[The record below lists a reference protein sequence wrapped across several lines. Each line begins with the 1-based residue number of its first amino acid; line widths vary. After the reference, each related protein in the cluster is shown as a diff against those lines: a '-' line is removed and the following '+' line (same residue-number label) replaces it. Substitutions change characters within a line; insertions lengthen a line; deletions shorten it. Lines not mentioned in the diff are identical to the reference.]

1 MEAIISRT
9 PASFRLRTDLLNL
22 LKKKAKASN
31 RSLNNYVESAL
42 MEYVYNEPNANTVE
56 AINEVKNGKS
66 AGTLD
71 LSDFDTFIR
80 QVELMWVVVS
90 RNLDYEKHKVQYTG
104 QERPEALSPFSW
116 QIEEALFDS

>member
-9 PASFRLRTDLLNL
+9 PASFRLMPDLLNL
-22 LKKKAKASN
+22 LKTRAKASN

-42 MEYVYNEPNANTVE
+42 MEYVLNEPNVETIE

-71 LSDFDTFIR
+71 LSDFDSFIR
-80 QVELMWVVVS
+80 QVESM
-90 RNLDYEKHKVQYTG
+90 
-104 QERPEALSPFSW
+104 
-116 QIEEALFDS
+116 